1 MSKIEIDFNSLKYN
15 LYEILNV
22 PSDVDDVKVKK
33 SFMKLIKNFH
43 PDKNSELEEE
53 IYYHIIMSNQVLLN
67 KDSRKKYDEFLA
79 GRADTFTEL
88 KNSFS
93 KNIKEIEQY
102 FPDKDLSQA
111 QFVNKLEELNKKHG
125 YSNESDVL
133 SVMERFEKAKQKRS
147 NDEIKI
153 EKEEIRDEKDFN
165 TKFEFNKTDGKFKD
179 QIVEYHGSP
188 SELST
193 YVAGEHYT
201 SLTDMNKLYL
211 EDSIQSS
218 RYSSLD
224 RAFSLHPVAT
234 NTDATKSI
242 EDRMKEYQSQSDLLT
257 GMKPTDFS
265 NKKFD
270 EW

>member
-22 PSDVDDVKVKK
+22 TRDTDDVKIKK

-79 GRADTFTEL
+79 GRADTFVEL
-88 KNSFS
+88 KDSFA
-93 KNIKEIEQY
+93 KNLKDIEQF
-102 FPDKDLSQA
+102 FPDKDSSQVH
-111 QFVNKLEELNKKHG
+111 FTTKLEELNKKHG
-125 YSNESDVL
+125 YSTDTDTM
-133 SVMERFEKAKQKRS
+133 SVMEKFEKARQKR
-147 NDEIKI
+147 DEIKI

-165 TKFEFNKTDGKFKD
+165 AKFEINKTDGKFKD
-179 QIVEYHGSP
+179 QIVEYHGTP
-188 SELST
+188 SEIST

-201 SLTDMNKLYL
+201 SLSDMDKLYL
-211 EDSIQSS
+211 EDTVQSS
-218 RYSSLD
+218 QYSSLD
-224 RAFSLHPVAT
+224 RAFSLHPVAVGADV
-234 NTDATKSI
+234 NKSI
-242 EDRMKEYQSQSDLLT
+242 EDRMKEYQSQSDLFT
-257 GMKPTDFS
+257 NMKPTDFS

>member
-22 PSDVDDVKVKK
+22 HRDADDAKIKK

-79 GRADTFTEL
+79 GRADTFAEL
-88 KNSFS
+88 KDSFT

-111 QFVNKLEELNKKHG
+111 QFTNKLEELNKKHG
-125 YSNESDVL
+125 YSNDSDVL

-153 EKEEIRDEKDFN
+153 EKEEIRDEKEFN

-179 QIVEYHGSP
+179 QIVEYHGAP

-201 SLTDMNKLYL
+201 SLTDIDKLYL
-211 EDSIQSS
+211 EDSIQST

-224 RAFSLHPVAT
+224 RAFSLHPVVT
-234 NTDATKSI
+234 NTDANKSI

-257 GMKPTDFS
+257 SMKPTDFS
-265 NKKFD
+265 QKKFD